1 MRNEP
6 SLVTAFAVVLSAFL
20 FAAIVFMTPG
30 TALADEI
37 SAAEPA
43 NITDPRFE
51 RIGWRDR
58 VATLNAVHKALAEI
72 PDGASYVWRRKDG
85 ELAGVVRPTSSF
97 KSEAGSVCRHIIL
110 ALSVGGYARQ
120 IEGIACRL
128 DDGGWRLDG

>member
-1 MRNEP
+1 MRSEP
-6 SLVTAFAVVLSAFL
+6 SLVTAAAVVFSAFL

-30 TALADEI
+30 VALADEV
-37 SAAEPA
+37 SPAEPA
-43 NITDPRFE
+43 TLTDPRFE

-58 VATLNAVHKALAEI
+58 VATLNAVHKALAEM

-85 ELAGVVRPTSSF
+85 DLAGVIRPTSSF
-97 KSEAGSVCRHIIL
+97 KSESGSVCRHIIL

-128 DDGGWRLDG
+128 ADGGWKFDG